1 MKMKRLSIVLFAG
14 LIMSGC
20 MSNNVGG
27 GNSGVASV
35 QSIYSTT
42 AVTNA
47 GTLSIAV
54 NTATADCSGTTS
66 CNGLTIDVR
75 DSNDSSVLSNGIITV
90 PIDYLGGLYT
100 IKVQNLPAGKNYT
113 VIASDISG
121 YKTSYSPAAVV
132 EISSDQTTTV
142 KVGFESET
150 VPNPVP
156 TVTPSIEPTTVP
168 SDVAGTYD
176 FAMPSLTKNGI
187 DYSGKFDIQLNPK
200 KTVDNVESIAF
211 SSNVANLDQISLSYG
226 NFYSSNAKTSWSKSS
241 NSTTGLTDYVLKIT
255 NNDWSG
261 NPVSTPLS
269 SGGTL
274 AFAWSG
280 SNNNGLPLEQIVPII
295 TNVKINGGGY
305 VIDGICTTCTD
316 PGKGKQIV
324 GYQEQWSVYSAHNY
338 YPENIPYAKLNT
350 INYGFIDFVTTKGYP
365 FAGNGSY
372 GIYSA
377 DGGADYRQLVA
388 LWKAK
393 QRYPYLKVVLSFGG
407 WTNDG
412 ETIFPDINFDQMTD
426 AQQQA
431 FAKDAANLVK
441 TFGFDGVDIDWEW
454 WANHR
459 TSNPAVCD
467 PNVMVKPG
475 KIYCQGYAVDH
486 STQKYINLLKY
497 LRQDLGSNK
506 LLTIATVSAKDKI
519 LSDEDTKVG
528 GVVGAWKQIAS
539 YVDYINVMAY
549 DMHGAFD
556 NKTAS
561 QAPWDLDPERDPFYG
576 SASGFSIKSS
586 LQAYVDSGV
595 PLAKLVLGFPAYGR
609 ASIINGEGATGGLY
623 QASSGAP
630 TGEFDKTGVF
640 TYNCLANGVCNTNAP
655 AGVTLHNKGTG
666 LFNSYGSYNL
676 TPWASSSNMFITYDD
691 HNSVKDKLNATCN
704 TFGALGGGMVWALDG
719 DSSDDTSIVAA
730 VMNNINSCNK

>member
-1 MKMKRLSIVLFAG
+1 VKKIVLALAAVSLLSLTACQTG
-14 LIMSGC
+14 S
-20 MSNNVGG
+20 VGG
-27 GNSGVASV
+27 GQNGSVAINSTVLTSSAVAA
-35 QSIYSTT
+35 ST
-42 AVTNA
+42 
-47 GTLSIAV
+47 LAV
-54 NTATADCSGTTS
+54 NIDTVDVGCLNSTS
-66 CNGLTIDVR
+66 CNGLTLDVQ
-75 DSNDSSVLSNGIITV
+75 DSTGTSVLTNVVTIPTT
-90 PIDYLGGLYT
+90 YLGGVY
-100 IKVQNLPAGKNYT
+100 
-113 VIASDISG
+113 
-121 YKTSYSPAAVV
+121 
-132 EISSDQTTTV
+132 TV
-142 KVGFESET
+142 KVNNLPVGGAYTAVISSLAGYDAKYSPSSTVTIANSANIIDITFESEAIST
-150 VPNPVP
+150 PTPPPTTPIVEP
-156 TVTPSIEPTTVP
+156 TVAPGNI
-168 SDVAGTYD
+168 AGTYD
-176 FAMPSLTKNGI
+176 FAMPSSTKNGI
-187 DYSGKFDIQLNPK
+187 DYSGKFEIKFNPK
-200 KTVDNVESIAF
+200 QPVSNVESIAF
-211 SSNVANLDQISLSYG
+211 SSTVANLDEIGLSYG
-226 NFYSSNAKTSWSKSS
+226 NFYSTNAKTSWSKSS

-426 AQQQA
+426 VQQQA
-431 FAKDAANLVK
+431 FAKNAANLVK
-441 TFGFDGVDIDWEW
+441 TIGFDGVDIDWEW

-459 TSNPAVCD
+459 TSNSAVCD
-467 PNVMVKPG
+467 ANVMVKPG
-475 KIYCQGYAVDH
+475 KIYCQGSIVNH

-528 GVVGAWKQIAS
+528 GVVGAWKQIAG

-595 PLAKLVLGFPAYGR
+595 PMAKLVLGFPAYGR

-655 AGVTLHNKGTG
+655 TGVTLHNKGTA

-676 TPWASSSNMFITYDD
+676 TPWASSGNMFITYDD
-691 HNSVKDKLNATCN
+691 HNSVKDKLNAACN

-730 VMNNINSCNK
+730 VMNNINSCHK